1 MAEQQQDAAATTGD
15 AGAEA
20 NRGETPADFDAWI
33 QSQGD
38 EIKALYEKK
47 TTGLKSALDDERSTR
62 KTLSKQIADLSR
74 QAEEGSKLRGELEKL
89 SAAQEAANR
98 KAAFYEGAPADVTN
112 LKLAWLAADDA
123 GLVDKTG
130 EADWTALRKQMP
142 ELFQVKIAPRGN
154 GGEGSGQ
161 NGQGAQ
167 PGMNHWIRQAAG
179 RTG

>member
-1 MAEQQQDAAATTGD
+1 MAEQQQDAGQAD
-15 AGAEA
+15 AGQAEA
-20 NRGETPADFDAWI
+20 PKVETTTDFDAWI
-33 QSQGD
+33 GAQD
-38 EIKALYEKK
+38 DTIKALYEKK
-47 TTGLKSALDDERSTR
+47 TTGLKSALEDERSTR